1 MAKPARRFTYTIQT
15 SSRTLH
21 GMVDDA
27 PDPAPKRRVT
37 SRPLSRREVVVCWTI
52 GGALFATGI
61 AATFTVG
68 TGAASAAL
76 IAFGGVFCLL
86 GFIQRVPLNLEIAGT
101 KLDASYEE
109 VVAEAFDAGREI
121 GVNQAIE
128 VALNDVEKAEES
140 GEAPHLALE
149 RRRDALQG
157 PIDWQGQLAHRPVEQ
172 GPSSGQDLGYR
183 GPTACNAA
191 GITYRQL
198 DYWARTGLVEPTVRP
213 ARGAPGSQ
221 RLYSE
226 LDVVLLRVI
235 KRLLDAGISLQQI
248 RTAVVH
254 LRAHPTQ
261 ALQRVTLMSDG
272 QSVYETT
279 SSEEIIDLLQSGK
292 GMFGVSVG
300 AVQEQIRDTLR
311 QLPAEHAA
319 PDEPPE
325 RPEPPDVA

>member
-1 MAKPARRFTYTIQT
+1 
-15 SSRTLH
+15 
-21 GMVDDA
+21 MVDDA
-27 PDPAPKRRVT
+27 PDPTLKRRVT
-37 SRPLSRREVVVCWTI
+37 SMPLSRREVVVCWTI
-52 GGALFATGI
+52 GGLLFATGI
-61 AATFTVG
+61 AATFNVG

-86 GFIQRVPLNLEIAGT
+86 GFIRRVPLNLEIAGT
-101 KLDASYEE
+101 KLDASFEE
-109 VVAEAFDAGREI
+109 VVSEAFDAGREI

-128 VALNDVEKAEES
+128 VALSDVEKAEKS
-140 GEAPHLALE
+140 GEVPHLTLE

-157 PIDWQGQLAHRPVEQ
+157 PIDWQSQLDLGPVEQ
-172 GPSSGQDLGYR
+172 GPSSGEVLGYR

-198 DYWARTGLVEPTVRP
+198 DYWTRTGLVEPSVRA
-213 ARGAPGSQ
+213 ARGSQ

-226 LDVVLLRVI
+226 LDIVLLRLI
-235 KRLLDAGISLQQI
+235 KHLLDAGISLQQI

-254 LRAHPTQ
+254 MRGRPTQ

-272 QSVYETT
+272 RSIYETT
-279 SSEEIIDLLQSGK
+279 SSDEIIDLLQSGK

-300 AVQEQIRDTLR
+300 TLQQQVRDSLKE
-311 QLPAEHAA
+311 LPAERAT

-325 RPEPPDVA
+325 RPRTA